1 MSPTA
6 DEDKSP
12 DEILAEVYR
21 EFREGLAGRVETLRS
36 ALERLA
42 SGYDAGAA
50 DTFYRTAH
58 TLKGTAASFEAGEL
72 VEPAKALADLGLRWF
87 EGGALDPL
95 EVDAAFGHLERL
107 VGAVQRYT
115 ERVEGTRSDEP

>member
-1 MSPTA
+1 MCPTA

-12 DEILAEVYR
+12 DELLAEVYR
-21 EFREGLAGRVETLRS
+21 EFRDGLAGRVETLRS

-58 TLKGTAASFEAGEL
+58 TLKGTAASFEAYEL
-72 VEPAKALADLGLRWF
+72 VDPATGLADVGLRWF
-87 EGGALDPL
+87 ERGEFDLL
-95 EVDAAFGHLERL
+95 EVSAAFRQLEEL
-107 VGAVQRYT
+107 EGAVQRYV
-115 ERVEGTRSDEP
+115 ERMEGDAAG

>member
-12 DEILAEVYR
+12 DELLAEVYR
-21 EFREGLAGRVETLRS
+21 EFRAGLAARVHTLRS

-42 SGYDAGAA
+42 AGYDAGAA

-58 TLKGTAASFEAGEL
+58 TLKGTAASFEADEL
-72 VEPAKALADLGLRWF
+72 VDPAKCLAEVGLRWF
-87 EGGALDPL
+87 EDGELDLL
-95 EVDAAFGHLERL
+95 EVKAAFRHLEELERAVRRYVERAEGDA
-107 VGAVQRYT
+107 VG
-115 ERVEGTRSDEP
+115 